1 MTMRPASD
9 PPMSRCPAAEATA
22 TTTTGSLAK
31 GARLLETIV
40 VARRSVA
47 LAVMVVLAGCT
58 PASSASVTR
67 GLAAL
72 RPTCGPADEPG
83 VLLEVPVS
91 AAAFPQFRLRV
102 NGTATGLVGHSYT
115 VRGAEGETAF
125 ADWCGDASDCR
136 PVPGAVTTA
145 AFGPMTA
152 DTSMA
157 VRVRSTAPG
166 GEPFAWS
173 GVAVWHGQTMMCG

>member
-1 MTMRPASD
+1 MTGYD
-9 PPMSRCPAAEATA
+9 SRRFRWAVGAAA
-22 TTTTGSLAK
+22 
-31 GARLLETIV
+31 LLV
-40 VARRSVA
+40 
-47 LAVMVVLAGCT
+47 GCT
-58 PASSASVTR
+58 PASSASVAR
-67 GLAAL
+67 GMGAL

-102 NGTATGLVGHSYT
+102 DGTVGDLIGRHYE

-152 DTSMA
+152 DTSVA

-173 GVAVWHGQTMMCG
+173 GVARWHGQTMMCG